1 MTPDALG
8 GNRILIVDD
17 DERISQM
24 LQIALEKVGYT
35 CDTASNAGL
44 AGDRLREKEYE
55 LVFLDINMP
64 GKSGM
69 EYLPEVKQYYPNTA
83 VIMLT
88 GVEDLSIAVSAMQQ
102 GAYDYVNKPV
112 RSLTELTLRI
122 EQALSHRALVLE
134 NKAYQENLEHMV
146 QDRTAELE
154 QRMRELNGLNGI
166 LRTELNQNIG
176 KKEDHTRLEKNLAGY
191 GSQLLD
197 FVQQLTSISSGPSES
212 VRDPGVQ
219 KAITDCSS
227 QLGEL
232 AYRMLGTNSPGAG
245 TGS

>member
-1 MTPDALG
+1 
-8 GNRILIVDD
+8 
-17 DERISQM
+17 
-24 LQIALEKVGYT
+24 
-35 CDTASNAGL
+35 
-44 AGDRLREKEYE
+44 
-55 LVFLDINMP
+55 
-64 GKSGM
+64 
-69 EYLPEVKQYYPNTA
+69 
-83 VIMLT
+83 
-88 GVEDLSIAVSAMQQ
+88 MQQ

-134 NKAYQENLEHMV
+134 NKAYQENLEQMV

-176 KKEDHTRLEKNLAGY
+176 KEEDQTRLQKSLVGY

-197 FVQQLTSISSGPSES
+197 FVQQLTSISSGPSEA
-212 VRDPGVQ
+212 VADPGVQ

-232 AYRMLGTNSPGAG
+232 AYRMLGTSSPGPG
-245 TGS
+245 TDT